1 MSKKDECLELKNLNY
16 KTLLQTGNSLVNEQN
31 SKLTLNKIDEILNDE
46 KNNSIATSS
55 WPKLSSKHKL
65 QKLQEYA
72 IRYCKENKL
81 DKELC
86 KLKLFLKNSKHHLQ
100 KTKDVAYDKKTQM
113 ITGIPRLEFKQNRFI
128 LHKENRQSTTKGL
141 LKKPNKTKHVNKTK
155 KMKEMKDAIKV
166 KD

>member
-1 MSKKDECLELKNLNY
+1 MCGPYASTQWSAEVKKNQEKFAPF
-16 KTLLQTGNSLVNEQN
+16 
-31 SKLTLNKIDEILNDE
+31 KIGSPDMDYDWINDE
-46 KNNSIATSS
+46 KNNTIATSS

-100 KTKDVAYDKKTQM
+100 KTKDVTYDKKTQM

-155 KMKEMKDAIKV
+155 KMKEVKEVKDAIKV
-166 KD
+166 QD